1 MALEYTMSKSTSY
14 VLERFDHKKDS
25 VWKLLS
31 EDETFRS
38 ICEDYG
44 KCIEARQY
52 WHRFNDADSEAKI
65 ADYEYL
71 LEQLEGEIQQR
82 LNVCNSEL
90 E

>member
-14 VLERFDHKKDS
+14 VLARFDHKKDS

-31 EDETFRS
+31 EDEAFRS
-38 ICEDYG
+38 ICDDYG

-52 WHRFNDADSEAKI
+52 WRRFNDADSKAKI

-82 LNVCNSEL
+82 LEAVKNEP
-90 E
+90 